1 MTERLEKQ
9 KTVLKFAEHSELT
22 GTDLTINQMS
32 TDQNLDKASSLQQ
45 EDIATLEKMIQTTDE
60 DIRIGVDT
68 GVAIQQ
74 QNDQLRNADANVK
87 AIDEDLRAAK
97 AQLRKIAN
105 RPASDKLLLCLAC
118 FLILLIAVAIIVA
131 SVA

>member
-32 TDQNLDKASSLQQ
+32 TDQILDKASSLQQ
-45 EDIATLEKMIQTTDE
+45 EDIAALEKMIQTTEE

-87 AIDEDLRAAK
+87 AIDEDLRAAR

-105 RPASDKLLLCLAC
+105 RLASDKLLLCLAC

-131 SVA
+131 STA